1 MRIGLILLLATSAAF
16 SQARGT
22 PASVTSLAPAS
33 PNGTSMVIHGVPS
46 SVTSLGPQGFTPHAN
61 VIPGRGM
68 VSAPRGHRFGG
79 KRFDGTR
86 FDGNGFGFGGVP
98 VFVPVYGYG
107 YGYDYGYNDASLQ
120 QQQVQPQQQE
130 LQPQQP
136 QRLEIVVRDK
146 RDVEKEAAE
155 NEAAVEEAAKPRTSN
170 LSEPPREPAIFIFK
184 DGTRKELGNF
194 AIMAG
199 MLYDLSDNKVHKFSL
214 NTIDR
219 DATLAANAEAGREIN
234 LP

>member
-1 MRIGLILLLATSAAF
+1 MVN
-16 SQARGT
+16 AR
-22 PASVTSLAPAS
+22 
-33 PNGTSMVIHGVPS
+33 
-46 SVTSLGPQGFTPHAN
+46 
-61 VIPGRGM
+61 
-68 VSAPRGHRFGG
+68 RGHHFGG
-79 KRFDGTR
+79 KRFDGNR
-86 FDGNGFGFGGVP
+86 FDGNTFGFGGVP
-98 VFVPVYGYG
+98 VYVPIYYDSGYVYGY
-107 YGYDYGYNDASLQ
+107 DAASMQQQQ
-120 QQQVQPQQQE
+120 QQQVQPQLQE
-130 LQPQQP
+130 VQPQQP

-146 RDVEKEAAE
+146 RDIEKEAAE

-184 DGTRKELGNF
+184 DGSRKELGNF

-199 MLYDLSDNKVHKFSL
+199 TLYDLSDNKVHKIAL